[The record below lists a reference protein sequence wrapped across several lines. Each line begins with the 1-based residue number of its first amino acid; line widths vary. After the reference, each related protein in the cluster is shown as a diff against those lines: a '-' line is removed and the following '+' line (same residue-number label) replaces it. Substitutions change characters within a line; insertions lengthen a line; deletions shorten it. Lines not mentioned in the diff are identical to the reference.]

1 MLELYYIKLKDL
13 EKRQKK
19 LSLQKESLQRELN
32 KFAPVC
38 FSGVED
44 ILSQEEMHKILF
56 CLDFLN
62 DLIEDC
68 LIKSEEVNQET
79 EQLLSEVQ
87 SMLA

>member
-1 MLELYYIKLKDL
+1 MADFTKLKNL

-32 KFAPVC
+32 KIAPVC

-87 SMLA
+87 SMLV

>member
-1 MLELYYIKLKDL
+1 MLEYFTKLKNL

-32 KFAPVC
+32 KIAPVC
-38 FSGVED
+38 FSGAED
-44 ILSQEEMHKILF
+44 ILSQEEMHKISF
-56 CLDFLN
+56 CLDLLN
-62 DLIEDC
+62 NLIEDC